1 MISIG
6 GMIREVYPRVRVPH
20 RQSFV
25 RQLALFVSLLAVLPA
40 TRLLATDDVA
50 KIFEQGRKAERAGQM
65 AEAYLLYSRAAAL
78 DPENQFYRIKSEA
91 VQARAALE
99 SPPQAPPVNVKT
111 DPTTGDVTV
120 FDSVTAKDLAAEREL
135 LPPVKLQAAS
145 GRKDFDLH
153 GDAKSLWAQV
163 AHAFA
168 LDCVFDGDY
177 QSGPMLRFQLANV
190 DYRDALHGLE
200 AATGS
205 FVVPVSK
212 RILLVV
218 KDSEQKRREVEP
230 VEAAVIAVP
239 QATTTQELTEIV
251 AGVRQLFTLDHVAFD
266 AQQNKVVIRARN
278 SLVEPARLLFEELL
292 HERPQ
297 VSFEVEILEVDLTSS
312 LAYGLDLMPTLPILY
327 LGTFWHSPLSA
338 LAAAVPS
345 GITGLLSFGGG
356 QSLFGIAVASTNLMA
371 QMNDASTRTLL
382 RSEVR
387 AVDGT
392 ASSLHVGNRLPVLT
406 SGYFGPA
413 SFTQGGQVFTPPPS
427 FTFEDLGVTMKIT
440 PHVHG
445 MDDVTLDLESEFKVI
460 TGQSVNGIPV
470 ISHRQLTSKVRLREG
485 ESAVVGGL
493 LTSNEARSI
502 SGIAGLA
509 EMPTLGALFRQTN
522 KNEQTSEVLVVV
534 KPTLLSLPPDQFA
547 APAIYTG
554 SETRPLTPL

>member
-1 MISIG
+1 MVS
-6 GMIREVYPRVRVPH
+6 EVYPRVPVPH
-20 RQSFV
+20 RHSFV
-25 RQLALFVSLLAVLPA
+25 RQLVLFVSLLAFFATA
-40 TRLLATDDVA
+40 TRLVAADDPA
-50 KIFEQGRKAERAGQM
+50 KLFEQGRKAERAGHM
-65 AEAYLLYSRAAAL
+65 VDAYLLYSRAAAL
-78 DPENQFYRIKSEA
+78 DPENEFYRIKSEA

-99 SPPQAPPVNVKT
+99 SPPKTPPSNVRT
-111 DPTTGDVTV
+111 DPSTGAVTV
-120 FDSVTAKDLAAEREL
+120 FDSVTAKDLAAEREM
-135 LPPVKLQAAS
+135 LPPVTLQAAP
-145 GRKDFDLH
+145 GRKDFDLR
-153 GDAKSLWAQV
+153 GNAKSLWEQV
-163 AHAFA
+163 ARAFT

-177 QSGPMLRFQLANV
+177 QTGPMLRFQVANV
-190 DYRDALHGLE
+190 DYRDAIHGLE
-200 AATGS
+200 AATDS

-218 KDSEQKRREVEP
+218 KDTEQKRREVEP
-230 VEAAVIAVP
+230 VEAAVIPVP
-239 QATTTQELTEIV
+239 QATTTQELTEIA

-266 AQQNKVVIRARN
+266 AQENRVVMRGRN
-278 SLVEPARLLFEELL
+278 SLLEPARLLFEELL
-292 HERPQ
+292 RQRPE
-297 VSFEVEILEVDLTSS
+297 VSVEVEIVEVDLTSS
-312 LAYGLDLMPTLPILY
+312 LAYGFDLMPTLPVLY
-327 LGTFWHSPLSA
+327 LGTFWQSPLSA
-338 LAAAVPS
+338 RAASIPS
-345 GITGLLSFGGG
+345 GITGLLTFGGG
-356 QSLFGIAVASTNLMA
+356 QSLFGIAVASTSLMA

-406 SGYFGPA
+406 SGYFGPS
-413 SFTQGGQVFTPPPS
+413 SFTQGGQVYTPPPS

-460 TGQSVNGIPV
+460 TGQSVNGIPI

-509 EMPTLGALFRQTN
+509 EMPALGALFRQTN
-522 KNEQTSEVLVVV
+522 KSEQTSEVLLVV
-534 KPTLLSLPPDQFA
+534 KPTLLGLPPGEFVTHT
-547 APAIYTG
+547 IYTG